1 MPDTVDLFVYGTL
14 KRGFANHRRF
24 CARAAKIRP
33 AAIVGTLY
41 QLPVGYPAVHI
52 PPRSVLLEGGDDPVQ
67 DAGRQRLR
75 GPIRQADSEAAAAAS
90 ETVHGEWI
98 RLPEPARTLPA
109 VDALEGVRADGHGEY
124 RRALVPA
131 WTDAGPRALWVYWMP
146 RLPSGARHLPCGT
159 WPPRS

>member
-24 CARAAKIRP
+24 CARAARIRR

-41 QLPVGYPAVHI
+41 QLPVGYPAVKI
-52 PPRSVLLEGGDDPVQ
+52 PPRSILLESGGDPVQ

-75 GPIRQADSEAAAAAS
+75 GRIRQADTAAS

-109 VDALEGVRADGHGEY
+109 VDALEGLRADGHGEY

-131 WTDAGPRALWVYWMP
+131 WTDAGPRPLWVYWMP
-146 RLPSGARHLPCGT
+146 RLPAGARHLPGGI